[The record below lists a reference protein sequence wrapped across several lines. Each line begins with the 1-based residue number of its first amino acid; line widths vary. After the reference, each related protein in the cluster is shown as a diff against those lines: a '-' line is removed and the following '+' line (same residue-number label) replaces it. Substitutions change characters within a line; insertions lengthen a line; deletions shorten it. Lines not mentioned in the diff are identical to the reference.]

1 MRTHADLLVDF
12 NTEKDK
18 IDLSQMARDG
28 KVALNFVEHYTGAA
42 GARLFDAMRG
52 GTYSMI
58 D

>member
-1 MRTHADLLVDF
+1 LLVDF

-42 GARLFDAMRG
+42 GGA
-52 GTYSMI
+52 I
-58 D
+58 V

>member
-1 MRTHADLLVDF
+1 LLVDF